1 MGCSGVLNMKY
12 GSLESNNEIVRT
24 EKAYVFAKNAFYP
37 VEMKDLYLNAGSW
50 PDDGVEVSEDV
61 FNEFSGTPPDGKV
74 RVEGENGMPEWADIP
89 PRTTEELEADAES
102 KKSSLISYATQVIAP
117 LKDALDGGYIEDE
130 DKPKLTSWQ
139 KYRYALTR
147 VNTSNPEWP
156 EKPE

>member
-1 MGCSGVLNMKY
+1 MGMYIYS
-12 GSLESNNEIVRT
+12 
-24 EKAYVFAKNAFYP
+24 AKNNCFVESERIDYYESCGWGLSDAVDVDDSVFEEFTRDRTVDGLMRAAGEDGLP
-37 VEMKDLYLNAGSW
+37 V
-50 PDDGVEVSEDV
+50 
-61 FNEFSGTPPDGKV
+61 
-74 RVEGENGMPEWADIP
+74 WADIP
-89 PRTTEELEADAES
+89 PRTDEELEADAES

-147 VNTSNPEWP
+147 VDTSNPVWP